1 MRASSNITGA
11 ECAREILQAAQIHD
25 VDVVETNDFLGD
37 HYDPRDKKLC
47 LSSNVYN
54 TPSVAALGIAAHE
67 TGHAIQHAKAYA
79 PLKARMAIVPVTMVA
94 SQMLPFVI
102 LGGLFFHITGLITI
116 GIYCYAILLVFQV
129 DHAASGIR
137 RLAAGKNH
145 FATNGDRPARR
156 GSGGREQCPQRGC
169 AHVCGGVHRGAWA
182 TCSGYCR
189 SATGADRSHYLKMD
203 PALAL
208 PARRISDLLSSGLQA
223 RAKSKR
229 ETMDQP
235 RVDPDQELVTRTQS
249 GDAGAFDELVIKYT
263 PRLYGLVY
271 NMTSN
276 HEDTN
281 DLLQDIF
288 AKAYSAI
295 RGFRGKSSFYTWI
308 HSIAVNMTL
317 NFLKKRGRRFQLSL
331 DDVDASIQ
339 NDKEF
344 LESTATSSPVREA
357 DLSELQR
364 RLNEAMMK
372 LSEEHRAV
380 VTMFHIQGM
389 PHAEIS
395 KILRV
400 SEGTVRSRLFYANRQ
415 LQNYLD
421 EFRKNP
427 VS

>member
-1 MRASSNITGA
+1 MSAS
-11 ECAREILQAAQIHD
+11 
-25 VDVVETNDFLGD
+25 V
-37 HYDPRDKKLC
+37 
-47 LSSNVYN
+47 
-54 TPSVAALGIAAHE
+54 
-67 TGHAIQHAKAYA
+67 
-79 PLKARMAIVPVTMVA
+79 
-94 SQMLPFVI
+94 
-102 LGGLFFHITGLITI
+102 
-116 GIYCYAILLVFQV
+116 
-129 DHAASGIR
+129 
-137 RLAAGKNH
+137 
-145 FATNGDRPARR
+145 
-156 GSGGREQCPQRGC
+156 
-169 AHVCGGVHRGAWA
+169 
-182 TCSGYCR
+182 
-189 SATGADRSHYLKMD
+189 
-203 PALAL
+203 AL
-208 PARRISDLLSSGLQA
+208 PARRISDLLSSGLVA
-223 RAKSKR
+223 RAKSKQQA
-229 ETMDQP
+229 MNQP
-235 RVDPDQELVTRTQS
+235 RTDEDQELVARTQS
-249 GDAGAFDELVIKYT
+249 GEASAFDQLVVKYT

-288 AKAYSAI
+288 SKAYKAI

-331 DDVDASIQ
+331 DDVDAGIQ

-344 LESTATSSPVREA
+344 MELTATSSPVREA

>member
-1 MRASSNITGA
+1 MLSGLNKMSAS
-11 ECAREILQAAQIHD
+11 
-25 VDVVETNDFLGD
+25 V
-37 HYDPRDKKLC
+37 
-47 LSSNVYN
+47 
-54 TPSVAALGIAAHE
+54 
-67 TGHAIQHAKAYA
+67 
-79 PLKARMAIVPVTMVA
+79 
-94 SQMLPFVI
+94 
-102 LGGLFFHITGLITI
+102 
-116 GIYCYAILLVFQV
+116 
-129 DHAASGIR
+129 
-137 RLAAGKNH
+137 
-145 FATNGDRPARR
+145 
-156 GSGGREQCPQRGC
+156 
-169 AHVCGGVHRGAWA
+169 
-182 TCSGYCR
+182 
-189 SATGADRSHYLKMD
+189 
-203 PALAL
+203 AL
-208 PARRISDLLSSGLQA
+208 PARRIPDLLSSGLDA

-229 ETMDQP
+229 QAMNQARSDE
-235 RVDPDQELVTRTQS
+235 DQELVARTQS
-249 GDAGAFDELVIKYT
+249 GDPSAFDQLVVKYT

-288 AKAYSAI
+288 SKAYKAI

-331 DDVDASIQ
+331 DDVDASVQ

-344 LESTATSSPVREA
+344 MELTATSSPVREA
-357 DLSELQR
+357 DLAELQR

-372 LSEEHRAV
+372 LSDEHRAV

>member
-1 MRASSNITGA
+1 MS
-11 ECAREILQAAQIHD
+11 
-25 VDVVETNDFLGD
+25 
-37 HYDPRDKKLC
+37 
-47 LSSNVYN
+47 LSSI
-54 TPSVAALGIAAHE
+54 AL
-67 TGHAIQHAKAYA
+67 
-79 PLKARMAIVPVTMVA
+79 P
-94 SQMLPFVI
+94 
-102 LGGLFFHITGLITI
+102 
-116 GIYCYAILLVFQV
+116 
-129 DHAASGIR
+129 
-137 RLAAGKNH
+137 
-145 FATNGDRPARR
+145 PARR
-156 GSGGREQCPQRGC
+156 F
-169 AHVCGGVHRGAWA
+169 
-182 TCSGYCR
+182 
-189 SATGADRSHYLKMD
+189 
-203 PALAL
+203 
-208 PARRISDLLSSGLQA
+208 SDLLSSGLGA
-223 RAKSKR
+223 TDKPKR
-229 ETMDQP
+229 KAMDQP
-235 RVDPDQELVTRTQS
+235 RTDEDQQLVARTQS
-249 GDAGAFDELVIKYT
+249 GDAAAFDQLVVKYT
-263 PRLYGLVY
+263 SRLYGLVY

-281 DLLQDIF
+281 DLLQDVF
-288 AKAYSAI
+288 AKAYKAI

-317 NFLKKRGRRFQLSL
+317 NFLKKRGRRYHLSL

-344 LESTATSSPVREA
+344 IELTSTSSPVREA

-395 KILRV
+395 KILSV

-421 EFRKNP
+421 EFRTNP

>member
-1 MRASSNITGA
+1 
-11 ECAREILQAAQIHD
+11 
-25 VDVVETNDFLGD
+25 
-37 HYDPRDKKLC
+37 
-47 LSSNVYN
+47 LS
-54 TPSVAALGIAAHE
+54 H
-67 TGHAIQHAKAYA
+67 A
-79 PLKARMAIVPVTMVA
+79 PLK
-94 SQMLPFVI
+94 
-102 LGGLFFHITGLITI
+102 
-116 GIYCYAILLVFQV
+116 
-129 DHAASGIR
+129 
-137 RLAAGKNH
+137 
-145 FATNGDRPARR
+145 
-156 GSGGREQCPQRGC
+156 
-169 AHVCGGVHRGAWA
+169 
-182 TCSGYCR
+182 
-189 SATGADRSHYLKMD
+189 KMN
-203 PALAL
+203 PSIAL
-208 PARRISDLLSSGLQA
+208 PARRLSDLLSSGLET
-223 RAKSKR
+223 RVKAKKQR
-229 ETMDQP
+229 MDKP
-235 RVDPDQELVTRTQS
+235 RSDEDQQLVARTQS
-249 GDAGAFDELVIKYT
+249 GDASAFDQLVVKYT

-281 DLLQDIF
+281 DLLQDVF
-288 AKAYSAI
+288 SKAYKAI

-339 NDKEF
+339 NDREF
-344 LESTATSSPVREA
+344 LELTATSSPVREA

-372 LSEEHRAV
+372 LSDEHRAV

-427 VS
+427 VA

>member
-1 MRASSNITGA
+1 MSTA
-11 ECAREILQAAQIHD
+11 
-25 VDVVETNDFLGD
+25 
-37 HYDPRDKKLC
+37 
-47 LSSNVYN
+47 
-54 TPSVAALGIAAHE
+54 VA
-67 TGHAIQHAKAYA
+67 
-79 PLKARMAIVPVTMVA
+79 
-94 SQMLPFVI
+94 LPP
-102 LGGLFFHITGLITI
+102 G
-116 GIYCYAILLVFQV
+116 
-129 DHAASGIR
+129 
-137 RLAAGKNH
+137 
-145 FATNGDRPARR
+145 
-156 GSGGREQCPQRGC
+156 
-169 AHVCGGVHRGAWA
+169 
-182 TCSGYCR
+182 
-189 SATGADRSHYLKMD
+189 
-203 PALAL
+203 
-208 PARRISDLLSSGLQA
+208 PARRISDLLSSGF
-223 RAKSKR
+223 RPRVKAKRKP
-229 ETMDQP
+229 MDQS
-235 RVDPDQELVTRTQS
+235 RTDEDSKLVARTQD
-249 GDAGAFDELVIKYT
+249 GDVAAFDQLVVKYS

-281 DLLQDIF
+281 DLLQDVF
-288 AKAYSAI
+288 AKAYRSI
-295 RGFRGKSSFYTWI
+295 KGFRGKSSFYTWI
-308 HSIAVNMTL
+308 HSIAVNMSI

-331 DDVDASIQ
+331 DDVDANIQ

-344 LESTATSSPVREA
+344 MEATATSSPVREA

-372 LSEEHRAV
+372 LSEDHRAV

>member
-1 MRASSNITGA
+1 M
-11 ECAREILQAAQIHD
+11 D
-25 VDVVETNDFLGD
+25 
-37 HYDPRDKKLC
+37 
-47 LSSNVYN
+47 
-54 TPSVAALGIAAHE
+54 
-67 TGHAIQHAKAYA
+67 HAI
-79 PLKARMAIVPVTMVA
+79 
-94 SQMLPFVI
+94 
-102 LGGLFFHITGLITI
+102 
-116 GIYCYAILLVFQV
+116 
-129 DHAASGIR
+129 
-137 RLAAGKNH
+137 
-145 FATNGDRPARR
+145 
-156 GSGGREQCPQRGC
+156 
-169 AHVCGGVHRGAWA
+169 
-182 TCSGYCR
+182 
-189 SATGADRSHYLKMD
+189 
-203 PALAL
+203 AL
-208 PARRISDLLSSGLQA
+208 PASRITDLLSSGLQV

-229 ETMDQP
+229 PAMDQP
-235 RVDPDQELVTRTQS
+235 RSDQDQEWVKRTQ
-249 GDAGAFDELVIKYT
+249 AGEASAFDDLVVKYT

-281 DLLQDIF
+281 DLLQDMF
-288 AKAYSAI
+288 AKAYKAI

-317 NFLKKRGRRFQLSL
+317 NFLKKRSRRFQLSL

-344 LESTATSSPVREA
+344 MEATATSSPVREA

-372 LSEEHRAV
+372 LSEDHRAV